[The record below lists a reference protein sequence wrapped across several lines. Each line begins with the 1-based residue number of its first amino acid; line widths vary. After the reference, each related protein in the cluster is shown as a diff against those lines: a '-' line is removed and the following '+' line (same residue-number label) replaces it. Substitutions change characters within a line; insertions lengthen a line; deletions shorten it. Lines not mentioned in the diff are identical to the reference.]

1 MEDVNFNKNEN
12 QKKKIWLYVIIPVV
26 ILLGLLVYRNL
37 QPPAIET
44 LVISEDAQTFDVNQ
58 EKTISWTYT
67 PEDADLSKLS
77 ANVSDDKLA
86 EISVSDD
93 GELLLKTLSKE
104 GSFDITLQ
112 SDDVTSNVVNF
123 TIVDKKKEAERIAAK
138 KAEEERIVAEKAEQ
152 ERIAAEKAEQ
162 ERIAAEKAEQ
172 ERIAAEKAQQQA
184 AAQQQPKQQSNSRTV
199 YVTPT
204 GKRYHY
210 SSSCNGGSYSPSTLD
225 EARARG
231 LTPCKKCVG

>member
-1 MEDVNFNKNEN
+1 MYIKQNVSDVPT
-12 QKKKIWLYVIIPVV
+12 KKRSNIITAVFCV
-26 ILLGLLVYRNL
+26 LSCIGIIGTLNS
-37 QPPAIET
+37 QPPIET
-44 LVISEDAQTFDVNQ
+44 INITADAQTFDVNQ

-77 ANVSDDKLA
+77 ATVSDDKLA

-93 GELLLKTLSKE
+93 GELLLKTLSEE

-112 SDDVTSNVVNF
+112 SDDITSNVVNF

-138 KAEEERIVAEKAEQ
+138 KAEE

-210 SSSCNGGSYSPSTLD
+210 SSSCNGGSYYESTLD
-225 EARARG
+225 DALARN